1 MSTATPNNIG
11 GYRYSFVDKLE
22 DRLLCKI
29 CHLPC
34 RDPYLSVCCGHLF
47 CKCCLDQKASENA
60 NNVCPVSHD
69 EEFKT
74 FPNKAI
80 DREVRALQIY
90 CNNKEKG
97 CDWQGEL
104 SSINNHI
111 GSNDG
116 CQFEELKCSNEC
128 GKMIRRQYLPC
139 HVEMLCPRR
148 KVNCQ
153 YCHDIGEHQFIT
165 IDHNKECPKLP
176 LPCPNKCEVGNV
188 PREDLEAHRKE
199 CQLEIIYCANKCG
212 KQFERRLSNSHM
224 EIECLNRTV
233 ECPHCHTLGLHNEIN
248 DTQHRNLCPKLPL
261 PCPNKCEF
269 GSVPHEDME
278 AHRKECPLEVIQCE
292 YHDLG
297 CKVRIV
303 RKDQK
308 KHDNEK
314 MKEHLM
320 MTKCRLSEINDIQH
334 QLMSTLLDTK
344 DQLAD
349 VLKHITNLTV
359 LVNSLLSQNTVPTK
373 NIRSLLLDTS
383 AMVFKFGSPL
393 CPVIIKVSEFNRKK
407 ADKVEWYSDPFYTH
421 NKGYKMCLRVDAAG
435 HKKGEGTHL
444 SVYLYVMKG
453 SHDDEIIWPVKGNF
467 KIQLLNQISDSL
479 YYSMGLTYDH
489 KTPVNRVTD
498 SSKATDGQG
507 SSRFIPNEDLYRA
520 NPTCQYLKDD
530 CLFFQITKA

>member
-1 MSTATPNNIG
+1 MATATPNNIG

-47 CKCCLDQKASENA
+47 CKSCLDQKASENA

-90 CNNKEKG
+90 CTNREKG
-97 CDWQGEL
+97 CEWQGEL

-111 GSNDG
+111 ESNNG
-116 CQFEELKCSNEC
+116 CQFEEMKCSNEC

-153 YCHDIGEHQFIT
+153 YCHDTGEHQFIT
-165 IDHNKECPKLP
+165 IDHKKECPKLP
-176 LPCPNKCEVGNV
+176 LPCPNKCEVGSV
-188 PREDLEAHRKE
+188 PRADLEAHRKE
-199 CQLEIIYCANKCG
+199 CQLEIVNCLNKCG

-224 EIECLNRTV
+224 ETECVNRIV
-233 ECPHCHTLGLHNEIN
+233 ECSHCHTLGLHNEIN
-248 DTQHRNLCPKLPL
+248 DAQHRNLCPKLPL
-261 PCPNKCEF
+261 PCPNKCKIV
-269 GSVPHEDME
+269 SVPCEDME
-278 AHRKECPLEVIQCE
+278 AHRKECPLEIIQCE

-297 CKVRIV
+297 CEIMIV
-303 RKDQK
+303 REDQE

-334 QLMSTLLDTK
+334 QLM
-344 DQLAD
+344 
-349 VLKHITNLTV
+349 
-359 LVNSLLSQNTVPTK
+359 
-373 NIRSLLLDTS
+373 
-383 AMVFKFGSPL
+383 
-393 CPVIIKVSEFNRKK
+393 
-407 ADKVEWYSDPFYTH
+407 
-421 NKGYKMCLRVDAAG
+421 
-435 HKKGEGTHL
+435 GT
-444 SVYLYVMKG
+444 
-453 SHDDEIIWPVKGNF
+453 
-467 KIQLLNQISDSL
+467 
-479 YYSMGLTYDH
+479 
-489 KTPVNRVTD
+489 
-498 SSKATDGQG
+498 
-507 SSRFIPNEDLYRA
+507 LYRHQRS
-520 NPTCQYLKDD
+520 TY
-530 CLFFQITKA
+530 